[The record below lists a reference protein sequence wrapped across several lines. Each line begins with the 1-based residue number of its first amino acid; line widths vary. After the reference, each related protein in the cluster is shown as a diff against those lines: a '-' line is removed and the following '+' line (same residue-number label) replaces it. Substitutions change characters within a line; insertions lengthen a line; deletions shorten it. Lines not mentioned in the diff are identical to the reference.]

1 MYSEIYGIF
10 DDHLV
15 WFLRYPVIIEVF
27 MRVFIGFDD
36 TDNKEA
42 EYGTGKLARWF
53 EQVLPEGCVLW
64 GVLRQ
69 QLLVHP
75 DIPYTS
81 HNSSACVVAEMEDSA
96 VFDLLV
102 ARAIK
107 HIEEYALP
115 GSDPGLCLA
124 SDQDDLAD
132 LMEFGTLCTHRIMT
146 QKQAITAAGKWH
158 LSGHGGTQG
167 GVIGAAAAVGL
178 TASGWAGRFIEFH
191 GLRQCPDPMRVRDLG
206 QMGIRVVSYDRNAMA
221 PGSDDPIFTNGW
233 LRPRLLGHVPVL
245 IVQEREKGVWE
256 SPGWK
261 SRNSA

>member
-1 MYSEIYGIF
+1 
-10 DDHLV
+10 
-15 WFLRYPVIIEVF
+15 

-81 HNSSACVVAEMEDSA
+81 HNSSACVVAEMADPGLFSTLVERA
-96 VFDLLV
+96 V
-102 ARAIK
+102 K

-124 SDQDDLAD
+124 LEEDSSLTD
-132 LMEFGTLCTHRIMT
+132 LMQFGAFCTQKIMT
-146 QKQAITAAGKWH
+146 QKQAITAAGKWR
-158 LSGHGGTQG
+158 LSGHGGTQD

-178 TASGWAGRFIEFH
+178 TASGWAGRFIEFNR
-191 GLRQCPDPMRVRDLG
+191 LRQCADPIRIRKLE
-206 QMGIRVVSYDRNAMA
+206 QMGIRVVSHDRDAKM
-221 PGSDDPIFTNGW
+221 PGPDDPVHTRGW
-233 LRPRLLGHVPVL
+233 LRPRMLGGQPVL
-245 IVQEREKGVWE
+245 IVQEQTKGVWE
-256 SPGWK
+256 SLGKKAKEPHKNEK
-261 SRNSA
+261 SNRQG